1 MINDSLSTQP
11 TISNKITTDLP
22 VNILS
27 AINKDLKTEAE
38 EDSEEYAKAELGKDS
53 NTNSNKEVDKELVN
67 ELNITSNKEV
77 DKDPKTNIS
86 KYSIINQ
93 IKSWGDEWSYIDDK
107 IQNYKEHIK
116 NLNNKKKE
124 LTDTIIHKMK
134 VNGISCI
141 DINDGFLQCVEK
153 PTPSGFKKEKVK
165 ESVNK
170 CINNMN
176 KADEITE
183 YIFNNKEIV
192 TKNELKKIRK
202 KKVKKTMKKQN

>member
-1 MINDSLSTQP
+1 MID
-11 TISNKITTDLP
+11 
-22 VNILS
+22 
-27 AINKDLKTEAE
+27 
-38 EDSEEYAKAELGKDS
+38 
-53 NTNSNKEVDKELVN
+53 
-67 ELNITSNKEV
+67 
-77 DKDPKTNIS
+77 
-86 KYSIINQ
+86 Q
-93 IKSWGDEWSYIDDK
+93 IKKWGDEWSYIDDQ

-134 VNGISCI
+134 VNGISGI
-141 DINDGFLQCVEK
+141 DINDGFLQHIEK
-153 PTPSGFKKEKVK
+153 PTPAGLKKEKVK

-183 YIFNNKEIV
+183 YIFNNKEMI

-202 KKVKKTMKKQN
+202 KKPKKIRKPRKT